1 MTEDATEEV
10 VRAAVV
16 ASARRMSASGLS
28 AATSGNVSARFG
40 AGFLVTPSALPY
52 DSLAPADVVY
62 VGTDGAARGTR
73 RPSSEWRIHRDIY
86 AARADAGGVVHA
98 HPPFATS
105 LACHERGIPAFHYG
119 VAAAGGDSIRCAPY
133 ATFGTQ
139 ALSDHVLAALE
150 DRRACLLAHHGI
162 VAVGSRLEVAL
173 QLAEEVE
180 SLAQQYWQALAL
192 GEPPLLTG
200 EQMAEVLARF
210 ADYRVD

>member
-1 MTEDATEEV
+1 MTEGTEEGA
-10 VRAAVV
+10 RAAVI
-16 ASARRMSASGLS
+16 AAARRMSDIGLS

-52 DSLAPADVVY
+52 DRLEPADVVY
-62 VGTDGAARGTR
+62 VGLDGAARGAR

-86 AARADAGGVVHA
+86 ATRPEAGGVVHA
-98 HPPFATS
+98 HSPFATS
-105 LACHERGIPAFHYG
+105 LACHEQGIPAFHYG
-119 VAAAGGDSIRCAPY
+119 VAAAGGDSIRCAAY

-139 ALSDHVLAALE
+139 ALSDHVLAALQ
-150 DRRACLLAHHGI
+150 DRRACLMAHHGI
-162 VAVGSRLEVAL
+162 VAIGSGLEGAL

-180 SLAQQYWQALAL
+180 ALAQQYWQALAL

-210 ADYRVD
+210 AEYRAD